1 MFNMIFICL
10 GVFCIMISVNC
21 EKKIVVD
28 SECVYTK
35 IDEILGEKFNT
46 TTQICCKGSGV
57 HDKYQLGQEVE
68 CCGERIYRKEKEM
81 CCNGQVH
88 SKDNNVKNCKQRTQ
102 ILDGWKVTKTRYNR
116 RQIMEVNGF
125 VGRVWKSW
133 LRKFKQ
139 RRPLMIIFKAK

>member
-21 EKKIVVD
+21 EKKIGMFSIIFKPKHKLQKFSRHELLENIIVVD

-68 CCGERIYRKEKEM
+68 CCGGK
-81 CCNGQVH
+81 
-88 SKDNNVKNCKQRTQ
+88 
-102 ILDGWKVTKTRYNR
+102 
-116 RQIMEVNGF
+116 
-125 VGRVWKSW
+125 
-133 LRKFKQ
+133 KF
-139 RRPLMIIFKAK
+139 